1 METTIIP
8 ETEKLY
14 LNDTMLLE
22 ASVKIVKLELLKEEE
37 EKIEGLIYFDQ
48 TVFHPQGGGQPNDE
62 GSVKI
67 KE

>member
-37 EKIEGLIYFDQ
+37 EKIEGLIYFD
-48 TVFHPQGGGQPNDE
+48 
-62 GSVKI
+62 
-67 KE
+67 